1 MSRIFDAPLVTSD
14 RSWDRVLRAGL
25 PVVLVL
31 HDGEIPKALEQSMRE
46 IAAARAGK
54 LLLVKAELNS
64 NPEIKARYGIPRG
77 PAVVALRDGQ
87 VLSKG
92 DALTPGLL
100 RAHVEYLSGEGPA
113 PADAASRAHAGG
125 SGEPLVVT
133 DEDFDRRVIQSDLP
147 VMVDFWAPWCGPCRM
162 VEPIVARLA
171 HDAAGTLRVAKLN
184 VDENSRVAS
193 RYGIRGIPSMIIFEN
208 GKIADQWTGVLP
220 EPQIRARL
228 SRWIQT

>member
-1 MSRIFDAPLVTSD
+1 MSRVFDAPLVTSD

-46 IAAARAGK
+46 IAAERAGK

-64 NPEIKARYGIPRG
+64 NPEIKARYGIPGG

-87 VLSKG
+87 VLSNG

-113 PADAASRAHAGG
+113 PAAAASRAHASG
-125 SGEPLVVT
+125 SGEPLAVT

-171 HDAAGTLRVAKLN
+171 HDAAGALRVAKLN
-184 VDENSRVAS
+184 VDENPRVAS

-208 GKIADQWTGVLP
+208 GKIADQWTGALP

-228 SRWIQT
+228 SRWIHT